1 MVRQKRNC
9 FLFHTGDLY
18 LVPLIRGYSTVL
30 IEKISILKIHSSPN
44 SKPQFHRLHV
54 VTRVDLKLSA
64 ATFQAPSCPQASPCC
79 PSGTAA
85 LPGPSSILHRL
96 SYSIAGSLR
105 SSWINITPDCIMI
118 PSPTLTPYLPDTATP
133 PEHSRGSLPRSSST
147 ITKTSPNF
155 HF

>member
-1 MVRQKRNC
+1 M
-9 FLFHTGDLY
+9 
-18 LVPLIRGYSTVL
+18 IRGYSTVL

-85 LPGPSSILHRL
+85 LPGPSSIMHRL
-96 SYSIAGSLR
+96 SYRIAGSLR

-118 PSPTLTPYLPDTATP
+118 PSPTLTHYLPDTATP

-155 HF
+155 PFFKILLIKQNLSHTKVN